1 MPKVVQIDIPIADL
15 ETGKA
20 FYEEVFS
27 LKASPAELYG
37 RVILEVPRES
47 QVGLSLVLNEGG
59 NQFQESTQKQKSIAI
74 YLQVE
79 NLDEVLEKC
88 QVLMVSC
95 SMKQKNPPYGW
106 LATVE
111 DPFKNII
118 HICQTF

>member
-1 MPKVVQIDIPIADL
+1 MPKVVQIDIPVTDL
-15 ETGKA
+15 ETAKA

-47 QVGLSLVLNEGG
+47 QVGLSLVLNEGE
-59 NQFQESTQKQKSIAI
+59 NQLKETTKKHRSIAI

-88 QVLMVSC
+88 QVLKVSC
-95 SMKQKNPPYGW
+95 TMKQKNPPYGW

-111 DPFKNII
+111 DPFKNFI
-118 HICQTF
+118 HICQPF